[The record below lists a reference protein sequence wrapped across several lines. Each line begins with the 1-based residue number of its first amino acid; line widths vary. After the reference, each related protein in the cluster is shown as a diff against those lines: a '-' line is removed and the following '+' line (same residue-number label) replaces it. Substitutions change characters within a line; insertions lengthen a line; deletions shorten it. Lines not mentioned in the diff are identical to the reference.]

1 MNLSALTLQ
10 KLVRELHP
18 LVTRRL
24 IRDAFLVG
32 QRDLYLDLGESGR
45 LLLSAFPGKGRAL
58 FAKPPEALQHTR
70 TSWLDR
76 YVYQAGIVA
85 LSQIPNE
92 RVIQFD
98 IEKRDRLGSASQC
111 RLICELIGRYSNV
124 ILVDTASGNILGALR
139 PVSARQNRMREI
151 LPGRRYEPPPALGRT
166 PPDAVVPD
174 MLSQA
179 FAQSDTSPDVAL
191 ARRLMGLDAFTARE
205 LLFRAGI
212 DGTPHSA
219 QLPRLC
225 DTIRA
230 FFKTP
235 PFLSGAAIAT
245 DAEGAKTICVFQ
257 PQHAHIQHPCASVS
271 EAIHLL
277 MREETQGETLQTRR
291 KNIARDL
298 REALTAAQRKTE
310 RIRTDL
316 SEADQADLYEKYGNI
331 LIANIP
337 RIPPGAARVVLPDLF
352 LSSAPEIP
360 IPLNPERTPAENAQD
375 YLKRGRKARKGA
387 PILALRLEASKKEE
401 AKIQRFLDR
410 LETLKEEDI
419 KNFHTDLAQA
429 GLAKP
434 PKQKP
439 QTDKRG
445 DADIHPRRY
454 RTSDGWTVLVGRN
467 NKENDK
473 LTKNAARDDLFFH
486 VQGCPG
492 SHVILKREGKADN
505 PSKGALKEAASLAA
519 YWSKARGAKTASVNY
534 TEVRY
539 VQKPRGAPP
548 GQVTIRNEKSIM
560 AQPRE
565 IQRADES

>member
-18 LVTRRL
+18 LVMRRL

-32 QRDLYLDLGESGR
+32 QRDLYLDLGESGH

-58 FAKPPEALQHTR
+58 FAKLPEALPHTR

-76 YVYQAGIVA
+76 YVCQAGIVA
-85 LSQIPNE
+85 ISQMPYE
-92 RVIQFD
+92 RVLQFD

-124 ILVDTASGNILGALR
+124 ILIDTATGNILGALR

-151 LPGRRYEPPPALGRT
+151 LPGRCYEPPPELGRISPET
-166 PPDAVVPD
+166 VAPEA
-174 MLSQA
+174 LSEA
-179 FAQSDTSPDVAL
+179 FAQSNGAPEIAL
-191 ARRLMGLDAFTARE
+191 ARHLKGLDAFTARE

-212 DGTPHSA
+212 DGMPHSA

-225 DTIRA
+225 ETIRA

-235 PFLSGAAIAT
+235 PFLNGAAIAAH
-245 DAEGAKTICVFQ
+245 AEGGKTICVFQ
-257 PQHAHIQHPCASVS
+257 PQHGSILRTCVSVS
-271 EAIHLL
+271 EAIDVL
-277 MREETQGETLQTRR
+277 MREEIQDETLQTRQ
-291 KNIARDL
+291 KNIERDL
-298 REALTAAQRKTE
+298 RDLLIAAQRKTE
-310 RIRTDL
+310 RIRADL
-316 SEADQADLYEKYGNI
+316 ADADQANLYEKYGNI

-337 RIPPGAARVVLPDLF
+337 RIPPGATGVVLPDLF
-352 LSSAPEIP
+352 QASTPDIS

-387 PILALRLEASKKEE
+387 PILELRLIESKKEE

-419 KNFHTDLAQA
+419 KNFHLDLAQA
-429 GLAKP
+429 GLVKP

-454 RTSDGWTVLVGRN
+454 RTADGWTVLVGRN

-505 PSKGALKEAASLAA
+505 PSKNALKEAASLAA

-548 GQVTIRNEKSIM
+548 GMVSIRNEKSLM
-560 AQPRE
+560 VQPRE